1 MLQSKGEFMAEHS
14 SKLEGPDFEKGFNID
29 DVADGKKLLGHAFGE
44 AVLVARR
51 GEELFAIGAT
61 CTHYGG
67 PLAKGLMMDCT
78 VRCPWHHARFDLRT
92 GEAIAAPAL
101 NNVTCYKID
110 KRGQQFFVTG
120 KIDEKPVRK
129 PKSSPASVVIVGAG
143 AAGGAA
149 AEMLRREG
157 YERPVT
163 LIGADEFL
171 PYDRPNLSKDYLA
184 GAAPEEWIPLRS
196 ADFYREQKIDAIT
209 STSVTAIDPGAKQVM
224 LSDGRALGYGA
235 LLLATGATPVR
246 LSIPGHDLPHV
257 CYLRT
262 LTDSQRIIEKAKSAK
277 RAVVIGASF
286 IGLEVAW
293 SLRERKLEVAVVG
306 KNSLP
311 LEKVLGGELGTVI
324 RETHEANGVKFHLG
338 RKPAAIQDRHVELDD
353 GTKLDCDLVV
363 VGIGVRP
370 NTAIA
375 KQAGIATDNGVLVD
389 EFLKTNVPGIFAAGD
404 IARWPDPRAGRI
416 RVEHWV
422 VAQRQGQTAAR
433 NILGADEAFN
443 LPPFFWSN
451 HFDLHIHY
459 VGHGGGDDRSTV
471 SGNVKAKDASV
482 IFRAGENVNGVASI
496 GRDVENLKAEVAPE
510 RGNPFHAS

>member
-1 MLQSKGEFMAEHS
+1 MAEAS
-14 SKLEGPDFEKGFNID
+14 SELEGSDFEKGFNID
-29 DVADGKKLLGHAFGE
+29 DVADGKMLLGHAFGE
-44 AVLVARR
+44 DVLVARR
-51 GEELFAIGAT
+51 GDELFAIGAT

-67 PLAKGLMMDCT
+67 PLAKGLMVDCT

-101 NNVTCYKID
+101 NHVACYKIE
-110 KRGQQFFVTG
+110 KRGEQFFVTG

-157 YERPVT
+157 YDEPVT

-184 GAAPEEWIPLRS
+184 GTAPEEWIPLRS
-196 ADFYREQKIDAIT
+196 ADFYRGEKIDT
-209 STSVTAIDPGAKQVM
+209 FTNTSVTTINPQKKKVT
-224 LSDGRALGYGA
+224 LSDGRSLGYGA
-235 LLLATGATPVR
+235 LLLATGAEPVR
-246 LSIPGHDLPHV
+246 LAIPGDDLPHV

-262 LTDSQRIIEKAKSAK
+262 LADSRRIIDKTKGSK

-306 KNSLP
+306 KGSLP
-311 LEKVLGGELGTVI
+311 LEKVLGRDLGSLI

-338 RKPAAIQDRHVELDD
+338 RKPVAIQDRYVQLDD

-363 VGIGVRP
+363 VGIGVHP

-375 KQAGIATDNGVLVD
+375 EQAGIATDNGVLVN
-389 EFLKTNVPGIFAAGD
+389 EFLETNVPGIFAAGD

-433 NILGADEAFN
+433 NILGAQEAFD

-459 VGHGGGDDRSTV
+459 VGHGSSDDRSTV

-482 IFRAGENVNGVASI
+482 IFRAGENVTAVASI
-496 GRDVENLKAEVAPE
+496 GRDVENLKAEVALE
-510 RGNPFHAS
+510 RGNAFHRS